1 MAVAH
6 FLTRFL
12 WLLALANAL
21 PSSVVVHGRQGR
33 NSNINGVYIRDYAW
47 RHSLCWR
54 RAGHAGS
61 GGQVFLYFEG
71 EWRMGPSPEDGSV
84 WAFARSL
91 ASSPL
96 LIDQPWQVWDGQRVV
111 QDPRLRVSDTSLVP
125 QVLLLSF
132 GEGSPLELG
141 PLQGMLMQQPGLWDG
156 RPYYK
161 HMQQELFLLCSL
173 AEGWRLGPLPLGEAP
188 RPLLFSRS
196 AAALPQEIVES
207 WRVPSVGP
215 GGADE
220 LPAASVRLAA
230 MDFGPPQ
237 TQTHQPRHL
246 VVEGVAAG
254 NGSANGVYRLASESW
269 NLKPLYHK
277 TDAIRTASLWYAAGD
292 WRIGPSVEDGRVWV
306 YATAE
311 SASNVD
317 ARWFSFAGLVEDVR
331 VVDAATAIPTSV
343 SIGGTDFVQ
352 ESRLCDARPV
362 YVATGLEEVNR
373 SEDGSGSAVAKKV
386 YLYFRAQES
395 EWWLGPEVG
404 GTDCLARAT
413 GSLLSVVPSTALQWR
428 MEPQQG
434 ASAASPASAAASASA
449 PAGGTASGLE
459 LGSGEELL
467 GIPRSDERPPMKAPK
482 AVPTWL
488 PLVCSLATAAVWL
501 LLLRPPS
508 EASASTKEKKPRE
521 ALPLACVVCLE
532 APRRILLMPCRHVC
546 CCKDCAERLDRCPMC
561 RTETT
566 SLAEVFL

>member
-1 MAVAH
+1 MAVAL
-6 FLTRFL
+6 FLVRFV

-111 QDPRLRVSDTSLVP
+111 QDPQLRVSDTSLVP

-132 GEGSPLELG
+132 GEGSPLELAA
-141 PLQGMLMQQPGLWDG
+141 LQGMLMQQPGLWDG

-173 AEGWRLGPLPLGEAP
+173 AEGWRLGPLPLGEKPP

-207 WRVPSVGP
+207 WRVPSLGP

-220 LPAASVRLAA
+220 LPAAAVRLAA
-230 MDFGPPQ
+230 MDFGPQRHQPN
-237 TQTHQPRHL
+237 QPRHL
-246 VVEGVAAG
+246 VIEGVSSG

-292 WRIGPSVEDGRVWV
+292 WRIGPSIEDGRVWV

-317 ARWFSFAGLVEDVR
+317 ATWFSFACLVEEVR
-331 VVDAATAIPTSV
+331 VVDAATAIPSSV
-343 SIGGTDFVQ
+343 SIGGTEFVQ

-362 YVATGLEEVNR
+362 YVATGLEEGNR
-373 SEDGSGSAVAKKV
+373 SEDGSGSGGGMKV

-404 GTDCLARAT
+404 GRECLARAT
-413 GSLLSVVPSTALQWR
+413 GSLLSVVPTAALQWR
-428 MEPQQG
+428 MEP
-434 ASAASPASAAASASA
+434 PRDAAAGAAGAAMTGSGA
-449 PAGGTASGLE
+449 PDPE
-459 LGSGEELL
+459 LGSGDL
-467 GIPRSDERPPMKAPK
+467 PPIKAK
-482 AVPTWL
+482 VPTWL
-488 PLVCSLATAAVWL
+488 PLVCSLATAAAWL
-501 LLLRPPS
+501 LLLRPLRS
-508 EASASTKEKKPRE
+508 EAVSTKEKP
-521 ALPLACVVCLE
+521 AALACVVCLE
-532 APRRILLMPCRHVC
+532 APRTILLMPCRHVC

>member
-1 MAVAH
+1 FV
-6 FLTRFL
+6 

-111 QDPRLRVSDTSLVP
+111 QDPQLRVSDTSLVP

-132 GEGSPLELG
+132 GEGSPLELAA
-141 PLQGMLMQQPGLWDG
+141 LQGMLMQQPGLWDG

-173 AEGWRLGPLPLGEAP
+173 AEGWRLGPLPLGEKPP

-207 WRVPSVGP
+207 WRVPSLGP

-220 LPAASVRLAA
+220 LPAAAVRLAA
-230 MDFGPPQ
+230 MDFGPQRHQPN
-237 TQTHQPRHL
+237 QPRHL
-246 VVEGVAAG
+246 VIEGVSSG

-292 WRIGPSVEDGRVWV
+292 WRIGPSIEDGRVWV

-317 ARWFSFAGLVEDVR
+317 ATWFSFAGLVEEVR
-331 VVDAATAIPTSV
+331 VVDAATAIPSSV
-343 SIGGTDFVQ
+343 SIGGTEFVQ

-362 YVATGLEEVNR
+362 YVATGLEEGNR
-373 SEDGSGSAVAKKV
+373 SEDGSGSGGGMKV

-395 EWWLGPEVG
+395 EWWLGPEAGWRQGMPGPGHGVAPLRG
-404 GTDCLARAT
+404 AHSRLAMAHGAPRVVCERACL
-413 GSLLSVVPSTALQWR
+413 SPLCLLLCLRVCV
-428 MEPQQG
+428 
-434 ASAASPASAAASASA
+434 SAADP
-449 PAGGTASGLE
+449 E
-459 LGSGEELL
+459 LGSGDLQ
-467 GIPRSDERPPMKAPK
+467 GSRA
-482 AVPTWL
+482 AGVPTWL
-488 PLVCSLATAAVWL
+488 PLARRPSRQRCRARRARCTSAEVCSLATAAAWRSGFHEGKARGACLRRLPRGASNDPLDAVPARVL
-501 LLLRPPS
+501 LQGLRRAPGS
-508 EASASTKEKKPRE
+508 
-521 ALPLACVVCLE
+521 LPHVLE
-532 APRRILLMPCRHVC
+532 A
-546 CCKDCAERLDRCPMC
+546 
-561 RTETT
+561 
-566 SLAEVFL
+566 